1 MNILYVQAGQ
11 AVGGSKESL
20 YQILRSLPDEF
31 ARQVVLE
38 RGSDPGFNERA
49 RRYASAVH
57 LLPLPTWQQ
66 YRRRTLAERARA
78 PLADAWRLLRC
89 ALAAFKI
96 ARVIRQERIDLVHT
110 NNSMSP
116 SGALAARLTATPHI
130 WHVRESIGKHKQYPL
145 LLGNLALRLMRRWS
159 DTVICNSDYTA
170 EVFREMRI
178 PVRVIPN
185 GLDLADFAPDAG
197 TPRELGSLADL
208 PPGEKRV
215 GMVGN
220 LTTKMKRHDV
230 FLDIAALVKAAAPR
244 TRFIVFGGSA
254 DLEQTEYTR
263 ALRQKAEA
271 LGLAENLTW
280 AGFEK
285 DIPAMM
291 RSLDVLIHPA
301 LTEGSGRVV
310 MEAMASGVPVIAFRS
325 GGVKELIDDGVNGYL
340 VEPGQP
346 ARAAEIA
353 LRLLRDSNTRAII
366 GAAAR
371 AHAQRCFGAQTMID
385 SLKEAYQS
393 AVRKK

>member
-244 TRFIVFGGSA
+244 T
-254 DLEQTEYTR
+254 
-263 ALRQKAEA
+263 
-271 LGLAENLTW
+271 
-280 AGFEK
+280 
-285 DIPAMM
+285 
-291 RSLDVLIHPA
+291 
-301 LTEGSGRVV
+301 
-310 MEAMASGVPVIAFRS
+310 
-325 GGVKELIDDGVNGYL
+325 
-340 VEPGQP
+340 
-346 ARAAEIA
+346 
-353 LRLLRDSNTRAII
+353 
-366 GAAAR
+366 
-371 AHAQRCFGAQTMID
+371 
-385 SLKEAYQS
+385 
-393 AVRKK
+393 

>member
-1 MNILYVQAGQ
+1 M
-11 AVGGSKESL
+11 GGSKESL

-220 LTTKMKRHDV
+220 LTIGKEKYEDV
-230 FLDIAALVKAAAPR
+230 
-244 TRFIVFGGSA
+244 
-254 DLEQTEYTR
+254 
-263 ALRQKAEA
+263 
-271 LGLAENLTW
+271 
-280 AGFEK
+280 EK
-285 DIPAMM
+285 DIEILLKKSEALIM
-291 RSLDVLIHPA
+291 RL
-301 LTEGSGRVV
+301 
-310 MEAMASGVPVIAFRS
+310 
-325 GGVKELIDDGVNGYL
+325 NQL
-340 VEPGQP
+340 VQKDAAVFEPL
-346 ARAAEIA
+346 ARAYRMPTITAQERAEKDKVMQESLIQA
-353 LRLLRDSNTRAII
+353 TKVPLAVAECSLEGIRLLDQYARKGSRLAVSDAGVGVLLCKSAIQ
-366 GAAAR
+366 GSKLNVL
-371 AHAQRCFGAQTMID
+371 T
-385 SLKEAYQS
+385 
-393 AVRKK
+393 